1 MNHRS
6 ACTVLLA
13 AGLALSAT
21 TVPTPSTASRSPASA
36 DTSASS
42 VPTQPVD
49 RGAEPS
55 TVQSLAGLCIDPRH
69 VALVSNAL
77 RRGRVITFAEAL
89 GWCDD

>member
-21 TVPTPSTASRSPASA
+21 TVPTPSTASQSPASE
-36 DTSASS
+36 DPSASS
-42 VPTQPVD
+42 VPTQLPD
-49 RGAEPS
+49 RSAEPS
-55 TVQSLAGLCIDPRH
+55 TVQSLAQLCIDPRH

-77 RRGRVITFAEAL
+77 LRGRAITLAEAL